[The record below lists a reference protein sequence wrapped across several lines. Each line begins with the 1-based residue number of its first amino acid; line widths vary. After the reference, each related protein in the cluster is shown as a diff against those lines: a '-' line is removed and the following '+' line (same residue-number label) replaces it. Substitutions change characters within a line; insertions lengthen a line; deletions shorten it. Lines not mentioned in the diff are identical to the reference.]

1 MTLAISTVCFH
12 LFLKQSE
19 EDNSQRVCVFVCVF
33 NPREFGCYGAISKVK
48 SSINSLSLSFE
59 FFLRCFRKLKR
70 KCRGFRCVDKREKKE
85 SVCVKHKA
93 EYRRSETRKSSD

>member
-19 EDNSQRVCVFVCVF
+19 EDDSQRVCLCVF

-48 SSINSLSLSFE
+48 SSINSLSLSFV
-59 FFLRCFRKLKR
+59 FFARCFRNLKR
-70 KCRGFRCVDKREKKE
+70 KCWGFGALIREKKRE
-85 SVCVKHKA
+85 RVCI
-93 EYRRSETRKSSD
+93 